1 MFFTMSMYPDQGF
14 VGGNKSSYQ
23 SHILFQS
30 KVFCPCNLRWHDLV
44 RMTRNDLVIA
54 IVHRGSPWCRVR
66 IQHGVSTIHSR
77 YGYCIWKWTFN
88 SELAARGFPF
98 SDRIWCSSIKLK
110 SDKATICSEGEWKMH
125 FRQEAN

>member
-54 IVHRGSPWCRVR
+54 PLTGQFFVVIILNMQLYTGAHLGVASEFNMGSVLYTLNMDIAFGNGHSILNLLR
-66 IQHGVSTIHSR
+66 GVSHSQIEF
-77 YGYCIWKWTFN
+77 GVVQSN
-88 SELAARGFPF
+88 
-98 SDRIWCSSIKLK
+98 
-110 SDKATICSEGEWKMH
+110 
-125 FRQEAN
+125 